1 MSDIMKK
8 MLVLDFDGTL
18 FQPGKFI
25 SDQDLKLL
33 KALANMS
40 VVRVIA
46 TGRSLFSLKKVID
59 MSFPI
64 DYLILSTGVG
74 ILDWRS
80 QKLIRSYDMEGG
92 LVDEIIAILK
102 RRRHSFFV
110 HQPAPQNHKFFYYDG
125 IAPRQDFTRR
135 FELYR
140 DFARPLKQRKR
151 GMAAGQILVI
161 SEELQQIKEE
171 LQPLMHRIN
180 IIRTTSPLDGRS
192 MWVEIFDKR
201 VNKALAAQFL
211 AERLNIS
218 VRNIV
223 ALGNDYNDLDLLNWA
238 GSAFVVHTAPE
249 ELKEKFQIIKNADD
263 GLLIHIMP
271 LLRGN

>member
-1 MSDIMKK
+1 MSEVMKK

-25 SDQDLKLL
+25 SDQDMKLL
-33 KALANMS
+33 NTLANMN
-40 VVRVIA
+40 VARVIA

-110 HQPAPQNHKFFYYDG
+110 HQPAPQNHNFFYCDG
-125 IAPRQDFTRR
+125 AAPRQDFIRR

-151 GMAAGQILVI
+151 GTAASQILVI
-161 SEELQQIKEE
+161 SEELTQIKKE

-238 GSAFVVHTAPE
+238 GRPFVVHTAPE
-249 ELKEKFQIIKNADD
+249 ELKEKFQVIKNADD

-271 LLRGN
+271 LLQRG